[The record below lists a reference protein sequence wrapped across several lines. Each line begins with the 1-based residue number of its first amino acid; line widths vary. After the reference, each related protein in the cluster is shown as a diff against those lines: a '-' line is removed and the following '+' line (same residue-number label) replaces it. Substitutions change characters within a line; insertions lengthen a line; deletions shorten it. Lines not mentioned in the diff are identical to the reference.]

1 MIVPATMGE
10 KTCAEDGKVDVRGGA
25 GFPPEDASADR
36 DGKGIYLCTCP
47 GISLGSGSGF
57 M

>member
-1 MIVPATMGE
+1 MPATMGE

-25 GFPPEDASADR
+25 GFSPEDASVDR